1 MSLFDGII
9 ACWDAGGKRSYPG
22 TGTTWYDVVG
32 GNNATLTNTGGDGP
46 NFNSAKGGCISFDGT
61 NDYANIGD
69 VDALTDPTTATASV
83 WFRIEDE
90 AGTGSYGG
98 ILAAQF
104 RWGFIYFNSL
114 DELKSY
120 AWLCTAMDGWYFS
133 AGWHQAVTTW
143 TASGGSNSAS
153 FYVDGILISQGQ
165 ICYNM
170 SDASEL
176 EIGRSDTLSPSQY
189 FEGDITSIYIY
200 DRVLTPAQIKQLY
213 YMQKSRFED

>member
-1 MSLFDGII
+1 M
-9 ACWDAGGKRSYPG
+9 
-22 TGTTWYDVVG
+22 
-32 GNNATLTNTGGDGP
+32 
-46 NFNSAKGGCISFDGT
+46 
-61 NDYANIGD
+61 
-69 VDALTDPTTATASV
+69 
-83 WFRIEDE
+83 
-90 AGTGSYGG
+90 
-98 ILAAQF
+98 AAQF
-104 RWGFIYFNSL
+104 RWGFIYFNYL

-170 SDASEL
+170 DAASEL